1 MRNLY
6 DDRHTVEMVQVCL
19 LFMISHAP
27 WPSSKRAFKS
37 ESDFVSS
44 QEFTTV
50 PVAVPV
56 VVTVTS
62 SWNKL
67 SPSSKNNCK
76 VEMIGGPRLH
86 LIRLEIDHGSWYLS
100 FIDDSLVTNGA
111 RLSKSD
117 SSAEILSHSATWRPR
132 IDK

>member
-1 MRNLY
+1 
-6 DDRHTVEMVQVCL
+6 MVQVCL

-50 PVAVPV
+50 AVAVPVAVPV

-67 SPSSKNNCK
+67 SPSSKNNCNLK
-76 VEMIGGPRLH
+76 VEMIGGTSTSPDKVGDRSWQLVLILH
-86 LIRLEIDHGSWYLS
+86 
-100 FIDDSLVTNGA
+100 
-111 RLSKSD
+111 
-117 SSAEILSHSATWRPR
+117 
-132 IDK
+132 

>member
-1 MRNLY
+1 MPDAHWHVSTPQPHWLYHWQWFALDLKMRNLY

-76 VEMIGGPRLH
+76 VEMIGGTSTSPDKVGDRSWQLVLILH
-86 LIRLEIDHGSWYLS
+86 
-100 FIDDSLVTNGA
+100 
-111 RLSKSD
+111 
-117 SSAEILSHSATWRPR
+117 
-132 IDK
+132 